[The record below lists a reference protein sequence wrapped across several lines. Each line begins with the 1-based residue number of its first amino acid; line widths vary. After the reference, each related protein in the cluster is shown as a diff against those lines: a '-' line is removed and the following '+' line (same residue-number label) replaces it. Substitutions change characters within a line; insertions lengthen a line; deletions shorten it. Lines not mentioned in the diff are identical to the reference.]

1 MSRFHA
7 VSAALAAVFLSLPFA
22 IAPLAAEPG
31 IREYASFLTAD
42 EQRVLLEKGE
52 LTNFGSKV
60 SDLSLWSRAPFAAEV
75 SEAVGGLSTSIAAE
89 GLFIIDRPAE
99 TSATLGSAQG
109 QTPGASTSQGQTPGS
124 AQPAPGSSDIEKRIL
139 KSFTSFSTMKG
150 LLAYSESKKK
160 METFI
165 FDSYRIASLQ
175 DKAALPDPDIGDVP
189 KQSSWTIYQKE
200 EQAGDMYSRMTVSFI
215 DGRADVTLTNLNDL
229 KAFGIRLVRPEQL
242 KTVFVVVPLGDKI
255 ALYGLTVANTP
266 RFFGLERIKEK
277 SFFNRMK
284 ALASWFQG
292 NLAKS

>member
-22 IAPLAAEPG
+22 SAPLAAEPG

-60 SDLSLWSRAPFAAEV
+60 SDLSLWSRAPFAAEI

-99 TSATLGSAQG
+99 LSAMQGSAATQG
-109 QTPGASTSQGQTPGS
+109 QTPGASTSQG
-124 AQPAPGSSDIEKRIL
+124 QPAPGSSDIEKRIL

-242 KTVFVVVPLGDKI
+242 KTIFVVVPLGDKI